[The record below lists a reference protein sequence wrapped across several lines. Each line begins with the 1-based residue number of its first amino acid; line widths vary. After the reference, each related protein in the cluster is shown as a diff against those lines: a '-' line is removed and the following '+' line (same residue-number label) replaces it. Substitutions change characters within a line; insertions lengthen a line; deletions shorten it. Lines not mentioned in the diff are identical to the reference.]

1 MARAR
6 TATFGVT
13 FVFGCMLQTP
23 AAAQEP
29 SPAPLPAPAVQQDA
43 PPQPAAEGAPQTA
56 ALDRNVLERAGATIR
71 IIRITVDNVFDPT
84 NPKEDKKLYR
94 WANKVHFRTHENVVA
109 NILLFRAGD
118 VFQGRLLDE
127 SARALRERGF
137 LAEASVEPADYDS
150 ATNTVA
156 INVRVRDSW
165 SLNADLK
172 LGRSGGVNEY
182 GFGLEDGNLLGYGKK
197 LNVSFR
203 NTVDRKQTLLGY
215 EDSNLFDTRLHLNAV
230 LGDAS
235 DGYRRFFAA
244 DRPFYELDG
253 RWTVGGSVTDD
264 RRVDKMYD
272 LGEEVDRFRHDI
284 QSLTMQ
290 GGWSRGLIDRH
301 ARRWL
306 VGMTA
311 EEDRF
316 FGTVDNPVPLLLPS
330 DRKLVYPWIGWQRV
344 EDDYREMTK
353 LNDIGRTEDISLG
366 LNLLFS
372 LGFAR
377 TSFGSDRDALLFKA
391 TAQSGWEPAPG
402 QLLLLSASGGTRRED
417 AGYKNTT
424 AAAEMRYYWRNGDE
438 RLLSVTLNTLASRAL
453 DAETQVLLGGD
464 NGLRGYPL
472 RYQAGTSRT
481 SVTVEQRYFTDF
493 FPWRLFHVG
502 YAAFIDAGRV
512 GGRDPRAAP
521 PLGTLWDV
529 GFGLRLSSP
538 RASGKSVVHIDLAFP
553 LNGDSSIDHVQLVVE
568 TKGSF

>member
-1 MARAR
+1 MAGARA
-6 TATFGVT
+6 ATFGVT
-13 FVFGCMLQTP
+13 FLFGCVLQSPSVAQEPEPAPAPVPAPALQQDAEQPAAP
-23 AAAQEP
+23 AAAQP
-29 SPAPLPAPAVQQDA
+29 
-43 PPQPAAEGAPQTA
+43 
-56 ALDRNVLERAGATIR
+56 ALDRAVLERAGATIR
-71 IIRITVDNVFDPT
+71 SIAISVDNVFDPS

-94 WANKVHFRTHENVVA
+94 WANKVHIRTHENVVSS
-109 NILLFRAGD
+109 ILLFRTGD

-137 LAEASVEPADYDS
+137 LAEAIVEPADYDP

-156 INVRVRDSW
+156 IRVRVRDSW

-172 LGRSGGVNEY
+172 LGRSGGKNEY
-182 GFGLEDGNLLGYGKK
+182 GFGLEDGNLLGFGKK
-197 LNVSFR
+197 LNISFR

-215 EDSNLFDTRLHLNAV
+215 DDNNLFDTRVHLNAV
-230 LGDAS
+230 LGDTS
-235 DGYRRFFAA
+235 DGYRRYFAA

-253 RWTVGGSVTDD
+253 RWTIGGAVTDD
-264 RRVDKMYD
+264 RRVDTMYD
-272 LGEEVDRFRHDI
+272 LGEEVDEFRHDI
-284 QSLTMQ
+284 QSVTLQ

-306 VGMTA
+306 AGVTA
-311 EEDRF
+311 EQDRF
-316 FGTVDNPVPLLLPS
+316 FGTTEKPQPLVLPA

-344 EDDYREMTK
+344 EDDYREMTE

-366 LNLLFS
+366 LNLFFS

-377 TSFGSDRDALLFKA
+377 ESFGSDRNALLFKA
-391 TAQSGWEPAPG
+391 AAQSGWEPGPR
-402 QLLLLSASGGTRRED
+402 QLLLFSAGGATRRED
-417 AGYKNTT
+417 AGYADTT
-424 AAAEMRYYWRNGDE
+424 AYSDVRYYWRNRDD
-438 RLLSVTLNTLASRAL
+438 RLLSVTLSTLASQAL

-472 RYQAGTSRT
+472 RYQAGTRRT
-481 SVTVEQRYFTDF
+481 NITVEQRYFTNY

-512 GGRDPRAAP
+512 GGRDPRASR

-529 GFGLRLSSP
+529 GLGLRLSSP
-538 RASGKSVVHIDLAFP
+538 RSSGKSVVHIDLAFP
-553 LNGDSSIDHVQLVVE
+553 LNGDPSVDHVQLVVE